1 MHRRRLEMIRALSA
15 ATIAIMLCACRHEA
29 PSHAQIT
36 ELKADPSFIASGVTA
51 RLCYGVENA
60 TRLELNPRVEPILP
74 ASNNCIDVSPKE
86 TTVYTLTAYGADNK
100 PETREVQLK
109 VGPPQPRVADL
120 TATPKSVKTGRKV
133 EVCFKVQNAK
143 SVTARPG
150 KFDRSVNCIIDYP
163 KKTTTYRVTAH
174 GDDREEDTGT
184 VTVTV
189 VR

>member
-1 MHRRRLEMIRALSA
+1 MEMIRTLSVA
-15 ATIAIMLCACRHEA
+15 AIAILLAACQQAA

-36 ELKADPSFIASGVTA
+36 ELKADPSFLASGVTG

-74 ASNNCIDVSPKE
+74 ASHNCIDISPKE
-86 TTVYTLTAYGADNK
+86 TTVYTLTAFGADSK
-100 PETREVQLK
+100 PETKEVQVK

-120 TATPKSVKTGRKV
+120 VATPKSVKAGRKV

-143 SVTARPG
+143 SVTAKPG
-150 KFDRSVNCIIDYP
+150 KLDRSVNCVIDYP
-163 KKTTTYRVTAH
+163 RKTTTYRVTAH